1 MTRDWLLASI
11 YVHNHASLVHVP
23 ARKHLCELFRCDEW
37 RLDVQ
42 GSFQRELESRGVL
55 DPRTLP
61 NYAYR
66 DDGLMVHKAV
76 DAYVKKICRHYYGA
90 YNHVHDSGLL

>member
-1 MTRDWLLASI
+1 MYGNFKVSCGDDVVR
-11 YVHNHASLVHVP
+11 
-23 ARKHLCELFRCDEW
+23 RCEEW

-42 GSFQRELESRGVL
+42 GNFQKELDTRGVL

-66 DDGLMVHKAV
+66 DDGILIHKAI
-76 DAYVKKICRHYYGA
+76 DAYAKKILRHYYGTQNA
-90 YNHVHDSGLL
+90 RTLVFFFVK